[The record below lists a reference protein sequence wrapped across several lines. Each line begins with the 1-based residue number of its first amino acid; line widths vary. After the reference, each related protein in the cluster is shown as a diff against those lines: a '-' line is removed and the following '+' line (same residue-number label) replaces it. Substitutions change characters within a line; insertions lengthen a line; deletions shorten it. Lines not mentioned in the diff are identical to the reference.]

1 MGVSAGN
8 PIRTD
13 EFSAQRP
20 FPHRLLPIRVREDEV
35 AAVPRARRSSF
46 FPMRCSRV
54 SIWSNRNQ
62 KDRRCEVAHTS
73 PRPRQITY
81 SVTPS
86 WGSDASA
93 LQREHAK
100 RRFMQNKRAE
110 GRSRPACA
118 RHPPRAR
125 ADRTTACA
133 ARWTDD
139 CGSGETF
146 SALAYTAKGCCIT
159 PNIVPGDFLSLRA
172 CGPVECGG
180 LQRAKNS
187 PPFAREALENRPE

>member
-13 EFSAQRP
+13 EFCAQRP
-20 FPHRLLPIRVREDEV
+20 FPHRRLPIRVREDEV
-35 AAVPRARRSSF
+35 AAVPRARGLSF
-46 FPMRCSRV
+46 FPMRWSRV

-81 SVTPS
+81 RVTPS

-93 LQREHAK
+93 LRREHAK
-100 RRFMQNKRAE
+100 RRFMQNERAE

-118 RHPPRAR
+118 RHPPRTR
-125 ADRTTACA
+125 ADRTTACP

-159 PNIVPGDFLSLRA
+159 PNIVPGDFYRLARAGLSNAGVYSAPEIRRSSRA
-172 CGPVECGG
+172 
-180 LQRAKNS
+180 
-187 PPFAREALENRPE
+187 RP